1 MISDALSLLAGGLN
15 YAGVSRQNA
24 ANARIAQKQMDFQE
38 RMSNTSYQRSVK
50 DLEAAG
56 LNPMLAY
63 SQGGASTPSGSSIS
77 SQDVISPSVASA
89 IAYRR
94 SMAEISNLI
103 DTGEKIRSDTLVNDA
118 TAKSMAAQLPGLEA
132 ESQIDRT
139 QAGVMMR
146 WFKRIFPMFQS
157 VRGVVKK

>member
-77 SQDVISPSVASA
+77 SHFFTTP
-89 IAYRR
+89 R
-94 SMAEISNLI
+94 
-103 DTGEKIRSDTLVNDA
+103 TL
-118 TAKSMAAQLPGLEA
+118 
-132 ESQIDRT
+132 
-139 QAGVMMR
+139 
-146 WFKRIFPMFQS
+146 
-157 VRGVVKK
+157 